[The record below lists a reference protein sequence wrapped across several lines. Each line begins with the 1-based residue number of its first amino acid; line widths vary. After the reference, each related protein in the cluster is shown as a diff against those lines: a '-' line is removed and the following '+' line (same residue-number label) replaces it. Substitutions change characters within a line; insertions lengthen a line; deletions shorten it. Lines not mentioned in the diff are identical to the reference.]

1 MYNKARKAWES
12 GAYDEG
18 RLLWCREAAN
28 EKDPEALFILADA
41 ALGKGDRGK
50 ETAEAVYRMET
61 AAKAGYAPAALAM
74 GQMFQHGWAVH
85 RSDRTARTWYEQA
98 TVLGSREAAELLDQ
112 LKKARRRR
120 ALMGCF
126 ATAAV
131 AALACAVLFLRPQAA
146 PDGILVHRDTEL
158 LTPATPEA
166 FNQALQDLVARY
178 DDELVVS
185 GQRSTNRLLLKFEG
199 SGLDLS
205 DFPAAT
211 VIADQD
217 NYVIIQFETEEGAQ
231 ACLDALRET
240 VGILFADMDEYNF
253 TADSPSGAFTT
264 QGTPYL
270 SPYSGILYYT
280 WGVEFLGLDQLAA
293 WLMEQSTTPVTV
305 AVLDTGVEPCEENAH
320 RILEGADMIS
330 TGENGWDDQQGHGT
344 HVAGTIIDATWDLD
358 VSILPVKVFG
368 GNQTSDSSLIQ
379 GIRYAL
385 DQGADVINMSLG
397 GPCDHT
403 ESGQECG
410 GPLDYFIQRA
420 VDQGA
425 TVVVSAGNGDD
436 NGNPIDTAV
445 RCPAHIE
452 DCVVVA
458 ACDTYGALGAFSN
471 YGVSVDV
478 TAPGVDIISYY
489 PGGTFQ
495 SMSGTSMAAPHISAL
510 AAMLK
515 LYLPDR
521 TPAQIEKYIKDYC
534 VNMGDPQGYGEG
546 IPWTAYFAGE

>member
-1 MYNKARKAWES
+1 MYNKAWKAWES
-12 GAYDEG
+12 GVYDEG
-18 RLLWCREAAN
+18 RLHWCREPFN
-28 EKDPEALFILADA
+28 QENPEALFILADV
-41 ALGKGDRGK
+41 ALGKAERGK

-74 GQMFQHGWAVH
+74 GQMFQYGWAVH
-85 RSDRTARTWYEQA
+85 RSERTARTWYEQA
-98 TVLGSREAAELLDQ
+98 AVLGSREAAELLDQ
-112 LKKARRRR
+112 LKKARSRR
-120 ALMGCF
+120 ALMGCI

-131 AALACAVLFLRPQAA
+131 AALACAALFLLPQAA

-217 NYVIIQFETEEGAQ
+217 NYVIVQFETEADAQ
-231 ACLDALRET
+231 ACLDVLREMA
-240 VGILFADMDEYNF
+240 GILFVDMDEYGL
-253 TADSPSGAFTT
+253 TADSPAGAFTT
-264 QGTPYL
+264 QGTPYV
-270 SPYSGILYYT
+270 SPYSGIPYYT

-293 WLMEQSTTPVTV
+293 WLMEQSTEPVTV
-305 AVLDTGVEPCEENAH
+305 AVLDTGVEPCGENAH
-320 RILEGADMIS
+320 RILEGTDVTNPGTDGQS
-330 TGENGWDDQQGHGT
+330 DQEGHGT
-344 HVAGTIIDATWDLD
+344 HVAGIIIDATWDLD
-358 VSILPVKVFG
+358 VTILPVKVFAG
-368 GNQTSDSSLIQ
+368 EQASDSSVVQ

-385 DQGADVINMSLG
+385 DQGADIINMSLG
-397 GPCDHT
+397 GPCGHT
-403 ESGQECG
+403 EPGEDCG
-410 GPLDYFIQRA
+410 GPLDYFIQQA
-420 VDQGA
+420 VDQGV

-436 NGNPIDTAV
+436 LGNPIDTAGY
-445 RCPAHIE
+445 CPSHIE
-452 DCVVVA
+452 DCIVVA
-458 ACDTYGALGAFSN
+458 ACDAGGILGSFSN
-471 YGVSVDV
+471 YGDSVDV
-478 TAPGVDIISYY
+478 TAPGVDIVSYY
-489 PGGTFQ
+489 PGETFQ
-495 SMSGTSMAAPHISAL
+495 ALTGTSMAAPHITAL

-534 VNMGDPQGYGEG
+534 ADMGDPQGYGEG
-546 IPWTAYFAGE
+546 IPWAAYFAGE